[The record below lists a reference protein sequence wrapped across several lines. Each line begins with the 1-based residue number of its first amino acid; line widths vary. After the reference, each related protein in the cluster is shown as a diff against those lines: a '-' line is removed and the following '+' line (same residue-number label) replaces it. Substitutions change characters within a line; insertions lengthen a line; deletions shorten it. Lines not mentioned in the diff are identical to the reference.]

1 MTFHEQLMTGKK
13 LLVVS
18 LPENTFE
25 YAQKAVESGADGV
38 KLHINVQHRATKKV
52 HSDWKEV
59 REVVRAIHTKL
70 DCYIGI
76 VPGAE
81 LMATRDELD
90 DMKCSGV
97 SFLDVYVDYAPL
109 YLLESDLFKVLAL
122 NHTYHLQTVE
132 DLTSVGADA
141 VEVSIV
147 KPEQYHKNLTAMD
160 LLNYSQILKRT
171 QLPAF
176 VPTEKMIKTEEIE
189 RLFHMGF
196 TGMIIGPVV
205 TGTDMETFGIKVK
218 EYSKVIQEYNMAFGN
233 QKT

>member
-1 MTFHEQLMTGKK
+1 MTFQEQLKTGKK

-52 HSDWKEV
+52 HSAWKEV
-59 REVVRAIHTKL
+59 KEVVKAIHAKL
-70 DCYIGI
+70 DCHIGM
-76 VPGAE
+76 VPGAQ
-81 LMATRDELD
+81 LMATKDEIN
-90 DMKCSGV
+90 DMKRSGV
-97 SFLDVYVDYAPL
+97 SFLDVYVDFAPL
-109 YLLESDLFKVLAL
+109 YLLESNLFKILAL

-147 KPEQYHKNLTAMD
+147 KPEQYHKNLTAID
-160 LLNYSQILKRT
+160 LLSYSQILKRT

-176 VPTEKMIKTEEIE
+176 VPTEKMIKLEEIE

-205 TGTDMETFGIKVK
+205 TGTDMETFGIRIK
-218 EYSKVIQEYNMAFGN
+218 EYSTVIQKYNMAFGK
-233 QKT
+233 Q

>member
-1 MTFHEQLMTGKK
+1 M
-13 LLVVS
+13 
-18 LPENTFE
+18 
-25 YAQKAVESGADGV
+25 
-38 KLHINVQHRATKKV
+38 
-52 HSDWKEV
+52 
-59 REVVRAIHTKL
+59 
-70 DCYIGI
+70 